1 MSILHNSKALDIGY
15 FACRFGEWRHLPVA
29 PARSVEPLKMRRWL
43 PNVAPCPDRLPR
55 QDCSPRHAHALPL
68 GQPPLAYLRCIAL
81 VGPKIGRSAAR
92 WALARGTSRPTSGPA
107 RHIVPTYLL
116 EPSGGGGSVATAGC
130 SRTRAYGGPSSCAR
144 IIEIEQC

>member
-68 GQPPLAYLRCIAL
+68 GQPPPPICAALLWLAPKSAAALLDGPSRVAHRGPHPTLPVISSPRIPSSRRRAGGALRPPAAL
-81 VGPKIGRSAAR
+81 VWGRAAGR
-92 WALARGTSRPTSGPA
+92 AHLAR
-107 RHIVPTYLL
+107 L
-116 EPSGGGGSVATAGC
+116 
-130 SRTRAYGGPSSCAR
+130 
-144 IIEIEQC
+144 IESA